1 MYSVRIRKTSRGG
14 KNELRSYEYQ
24 KTNFDKKKLWNFFG
38 NPQEAMNNKKILG
51 AAPAA
56 TFCLF
61 IVSGHMGSMA
71 DGIVVTI
78 LLVAYFHSRR

>member
-1 MYSVRIRKTSRGG
+1 MNYNLMNIRKQILIRKSFRIF
-14 KNELRSYEYQ
+14 Y
-24 KTNFDKKKLWNFFG
+24 G

-61 IVSGHMGSMA
+61 IVFGHMGSMA